1 LGERHLVDGGA
12 MRRVGLVAYW
22 YPPRQAAGALRAAA
36 LARYLP
42 AFGWEPVVVTVRPR
56 SSLYLAAAGRRDAE
70 SGPEAPAPALAT
82 ADRAWHALAAGAV
95 EAVRGATA
103 LETLKTENVLAGR
116 KPHARA
122 VHWVYRQW
130 LSFPDDTWPWL
141 IDRRSVTELFAERGV
156 EAVVSTAPPPTAHL
170 VASAAARRLG
180 VPWVADYRDP
190 WSQRSAWRRTW
201 PLAGVE
207 VKLEQRTIA
216 RAAHVVT
223 VSAPIANGLRHLLGR
238 PVTVVPNGFDPA
250 DRGGVADDPL
260 PIAADRF
267 TLVHTGTLTHASRDP
282 GVVLAA
288 LDALVARGEIQA
300 DRLEVWFV
308 GRHLDVARRAA
319 ARWPGIAPA
328 LRYAA
333 HLPRAAALDAQRRAT
348 VLLALGSP
356 GPAGD
361 GDLPTKVFEYL
372 DAGRP
377 VLGVASPASALA
389 ALLAETRG
397 GRTVTSPAEAEAAL
411 LDWVRTWRRDGR
423 LAAGSDPDAIARYE
437 RRRLTGEF
445 ARVLDAVA
453 GGGRDRGR
461 HSE

>member
-1 LGERHLVDGGA
+1 
-12 MRRVGLVAYW
+12 MKRVGLVAYW

-56 SSLYLAAAGRRDAE
+56 TSLYLPDAGH
-70 SGPEAPAPALAT
+70 APARETVPEPALAT

-95 EAVRGATA
+95 EAMRGADA
-103 LETLKTENVLAGR
+103 LETLKTENVLADGR
-116 KPHARA
+116 PHTRA
-122 VHWVYRQW
+122 AHWVYRHW

-141 IDRRSVTELFAERGV
+141 VDRRSVARVFAASGV
-156 EAVVSTAPPPTAHL
+156 HAVVSTSPPPTAHL
-170 VASAAARRLG
+170 VAAAASRRLG

-190 WSQRSAWRRTW
+190 WSQRSAWRRAW

-207 VKLEQRTIA
+207 ARLERRTLR

-223 VSAPIANGLRHLLGR
+223 VSAPLAEGLRRLLDR

-250 DRGGVADDPL
+250 DRDAAVVEPL
-260 PIAADRF
+260 PIAPDRF

-282 GVVLAA
+282 GVVFAA
-288 LDALVARGEIQA
+288 LAALVARGVIA
-300 DRLEVWFV
+300 LDALEVWFI

-319 ARWPGIAPA
+319 AAWPALAPA
-328 LRYAA
+328 LRYASQV
-333 HLPRAAALDAQRRAT
+333 PRAAALDAQRRAT

-356 GPAGD
+356 EAAYD
-361 GDLPTKVFEYL
+361 GDVPTKVFEYL

-377 VLGVASPASALA
+377 VLAITSPAGALA

-397 GRTVTSPAEAEAAL
+397 GRIAGDAAAVESAL
-411 LDWVRTWRRDGR
+411 LDWVRAWRADRR
-423 LAAGSDPDAIARYE
+423 VASGSDPDAIARYE

-445 ARVLDAVA
+445 ARVLDHVA
-453 GGGRDRGR
+453 AMSRGA
-461 HSE
+461 S

>member
-1 LGERHLVDGGA
+1 
-12 MRRVGLVAYW
+12 MRRVGLVTYW
-22 YPPRQAAGALRAAA
+22 YPPQQAAGALRAAA

-56 SSLYLAAAGRRDAE
+56 SSLYMAGNGERRGA
-70 SGPEAPAPALAT
+70 APADDAPVPALAT
-82 ADRAWHALAAGAV
+82 ADRAWHTLAAGAV
-95 EAVRGATA
+95 EAMRGPTA
-103 LETLKTENVLAGR
+103 LEALKTENVLAGR
-116 KPHARA
+116 RPHARA
-122 VHWVYRQW
+122 VHWVYRHW

-141 IDRRSVTELFAERGV
+141 IDRRSVTELFAARGI

-207 VKLEQRTIA
+207 VKLEQRTLA

-223 VSAPIANGLRHLLGR
+223 VSTPIADGLRHLLGR
-238 PVTVVPNGFDPA
+238 PVTVVANGFDPA
-250 DRGGVADDPL
+250 DRGGIVADPL
-260 PIAADRF
+260 PVAADRF
-267 TLVHTGTLTHASRDP
+267 TLLHTGTLTHKSRDP

-288 LDALVARGEIQA
+288 LDAIVARGELEA
-300 DRLEVWFV
+300 GRLEVWFV
-308 GRHLDVARRAA
+308 GRHLEVARRAA
-319 ARWPGIAPA
+319 ARWPA
-328 LRYAA
+328 LASAIRYAA
-333 HLPRAAALDAQRRAT
+333 QVPRAAALDAQRRAT

-356 GPAGD
+356 GAAGD
-361 GDLPTKVFEYL
+361 GDVPTKVFEYL

-397 GRTVTSPAEAEAAL
+397 GRAVASAAEAEVAL

-423 LAAGSDPDAIARYE
+423 LETGSDPAAIARYE

-453 GGGRDRGR
+453 GGTTEPRQP
-461 HSE
+461 E

>member
-1 LGERHLVDGGA
+1 

-42 AFGWEPVVVTVRPR
+42 AFGWDPVVVTVRPR
-56 SSLYLAAAGRRDAE
+56 SSLYLAGAGERRDGAAADD
-70 SGPEAPAPALAT
+70 APAPALAT
-82 ADRAWHALAAGAV
+82 TDRAWHAIAAGAV

-116 KPHARA
+116 RPHARA
-122 VHWVYRQW
+122 VHWVYRHW

-141 IDRRSVTELFAERGV
+141 IDRRSVTELFAARGV

-170 VASAAARRLG
+170 VAAGAARRLG

-190 WSQRSAWRRTW
+190 WSQRSGWRRTW

-207 VKLEQRTIA
+207 VKLEQRTLA

-223 VSAPIANGLRHLLGR
+223 VSAPIADGLRHLLGR

-250 DRGGVADDPL
+250 DRGGVAADPL
-260 PIAADRF
+260 PVAADRF

-282 GVVLAA
+282 GVVFAA
-288 LDALVARGEIQA
+288 LDAIVARGEIEIG
-300 DRLEVWFV
+300 RLEVWFV
-308 GRHLDVARRAA
+308 GRHLEVARRAA
-319 ARWPGIAPA
+319 ARWPALAPA
-328 LRYAA
+328 IRYAA
-333 HLPRAAALDAQRRAT
+333 HVPRAAALDAQRRAT

-356 GPAGD
+356 AAAAD
-361 GDLPTKVFEYL
+361 GDVPTKVFEYL

-397 GRTVTSPAEAEAAL
+397 GRAVASPAEAEGAL

-423 LAAGSDPDAIARYE
+423 LAAGSDPGAIARYE

-453 GGGRDRGR
+453 AGD
-461 HSE
+461 

>member
-1 LGERHLVDGGA
+1 
-12 MRRVGLVAYW
+12 MKRVGLVAYW

-56 SSLYLAAAGRRDAE
+56 TSLYLPDATLTPARAAA
-70 SGPEAPAPALAT
+70 PEPALAT

-95 EAVRGATA
+95 EAVRGAAA
-103 LETLKTENVLAGR
+103 LETLKTENVLAEGG
-116 KPHARA
+116 PHARA
-122 VHWVYRQW
+122 AHWVYRQW

-141 IDRRSVTELFAERGV
+141 VDRRSVARVFAAHGV
-156 EAVVSTAPPPTAHL
+156 HAVVSTSPPPTAHL
-170 VASAAARRLG
+170 VAAAASRRLG

-190 WSQRSAWRRTW
+190 WSQRSAWRRAW

-207 VKLEQRTIA
+207 ARLERRTLE

-223 VSAPIANGLRHLLGR
+223 VSAPIADGLRRLLDR
-238 PVTVVPNGFDPA
+238 PVTVVPNGFDPI
-250 DRGGVADDPL
+250 DRDDPVAAPL

-282 GVVLAA
+282 GLVFAA
-288 LDALVARGEIQA
+288 LAALVARGAITVDA
-300 DRLEVWFV
+300 LEVWFI

-319 ARWPGIAPA
+319 AAWPVLAPA
-328 LRYAA
+328 LRYAG
-333 HLPRAAALDAQRRAT
+333 HVERAAALDAQRRAT

-356 GPAGD
+356 HAAYD
-361 GDLPTKVFEYL
+361 GDVPTKVFEYL

-377 VLGVASPASALA
+377 VLAIASPASALA

-397 GRTVTSPAEAEAAL
+397 GRVAGDAAAVEAAL
-411 LDWVRTWRRDGR
+411 LDWLRAWRIDRR
-423 LAAGSDPDAIARYE
+423 VASGSDRGAIARYE

-453 GGGRDRGR
+453 GAPGAAD
-461 HSE
+461 

>member
-1 LGERHLVDGGA
+1 
-12 MRRVGLVAYW
+12 MRRVGLIAYW

-42 AFGWEPVVVTVRPR
+42 AFGWDPVVVTVRSR
-56 SSLYLAAAGRRDAE
+56 SSLYVPQNPCGPAGTALADDV
-70 SGPEAPAPALAT
+70 PAPALAT
-82 ADRAWHALAAGAV
+82 ADRAWHELAAGAV
-95 EAVRGATA
+95 QAVRGAAA
-103 LETLKTENVLAGR
+103 LEPLKTENVLAGR
-116 KPHARA
+116 RPHARA
-122 VHWVYRQW
+122 MHWVYRHW

-141 IDRRSVTELFAERGV
+141 IDRRSVTELFAARGV
-156 EAVVSTAPPPTAHL
+156 EAVISTAPPPTAHL

-190 WSQRSAWRRTW
+190 WSQRSAWRRSW

-207 VKLEQRTIA
+207 VKLEQRTLA

-223 VSAPIANGLRHLLGR
+223 VSAPIAAGLRHLLGK

-250 DRGGVADDPL
+250 DRGGRVVDPL
-260 PIAADRF
+260 PIAPDRF

-288 LDALVARGEIQA
+288 LDALVARGEIGA

-319 ARWPGIAPA
+319 ARWPAIAPSV
-328 LRYAA
+328 RYAA
-333 HLPRAAALDAQRRAT
+333 PVPRAAALDAQRRAT

-356 GPAGD
+356 DAAGD
-361 GDLPTKVFEYL
+361 GDVPTKVFEYL
-372 DAGRP
+372 DARRP
-377 VLGVASPASALA
+377 VLGIASRASALA
-389 ALLAETRG
+389 ALLAETGG
-397 GRTVTSPAEAEAAL
+397 GRVAASASEAEAAL
-411 LDWVRTWRRDGR
+411 LDWVRTWRRDGG
-423 LAAGSDPDAIARYE
+423 LAAASDLAAIARYE

-453 GGGRDRGR
+453 AGAR
-461 HSE
+461 